1 MTGALVGGGGSRA
14 GESPDHGTTRVM
26 TEIKEERVGEAR
38 EQLALANRQWDDAA
52 AAAWDPPDA
61 ADCVTKCFYAFENAV
76 VAAAMALGIQWEKNH
91 GKKADLAAELSD
103 RGEVKKDIRSL
114 LRHLNDVRKDISYE
128 EPGPE
133 LTDIDLEDLVGELE
147 EYLGEVDALIDKVEQ
162 SD

>member
-1 MTGALVGGGGSRA
+1 
-14 GESPDHGTTRVM
+14 M
-26 TEIKEERVGEAR
+26 TETKEERVGEAR

-61 ADCVTKCFYAFENAV
+61 ADCVSKCFYAFENAV

-114 LRHLNDVRKDISYE
+114 LRRLNDVRKDISYE

-133 LTDIDLEDLVGELE
+133 LADIDLEDLVGELE